1 MAVTSAPKTKRP
13 WLKFYDQGVPHT
25 LTYPDVTLQTFLD
38 RSASEHPDVTA
49 TIFFNATLN
58 YRELSDLADRFAAGL
73 QSLGVKKGDRVALVL
88 PNSPQYVIA
97 FYGALRAG
105 AIVVP
110 TNPLYT
116 PREMAHQFNATEADV
131 VVVLSRMYPVVK
143 AIAPQTPLVRH
154 VVVTNIKEYMPAL
167 LRTLFTLAR
176 EKKDGHRADTAG
188 DDRVRLFTDL
198 LKVAAKPAAVPSATT
213 DVAALLATGG
223 TTGTPKFAILSQRA
237 LVANALQC
245 RAWFP
250 GSEPGLV
257 TLAFMP
263 FFHSYGLTV
272 LMNQAIA
279 GAYTMV
285 LIPQFNLEDM
295 LKAIQKHRPQHFPGA
310 PRVYVALNNSPLTKK
325 YDLRSIRACMSGSA
339 PLPLEVATTFEKLTH
354 GGKIVEGY
362 GLTEAGPVTHANPI
376 NGYCKIGTVG
386 IPFPDVDAKIVDLDT
401 GTREVAMGERGEL
414 LVRGPNLMDGYWQ
427 RPDETDLTLKDGWLV
442 TGDVATMDEDGYF
455 TIVERKKEM
464 IIVSGFN
471 VYPREVEEVL
481 YSHPAVMEAAAIGI
495 PDTQRGE
502 VVKVFV
508 VLKPGQTASAEELIA
523 HCRGQLTGYKVPHQV
538 EFRSELPKSL
548 IGKILRRQL
557 ADEDKAKRQ
566 QAQS

>member
-1 MAVTSAPKTKRP
+1 MAVTRLGTTQRP
-13 WLKFYDQGVPHT
+13 WLKFYDQGVPRT
-25 LTYPDVTLQTFLD
+25 LTYPDIPLQTFLD
-38 RSASEHPDVTA
+38 RSAAEHPDVTA
-49 TIFFNATLN
+49 TIFFNARLT
-58 YRELSDLADRFAAGL
+58 YRELSELADRFATGL

-88 PNSPQYVIA
+88 PNSPQFVIA

-105 AIVVP
+105 AVVVP

-116 PREMAHQFNATEADV
+116 PREMAHQLNATGAEV
-131 VVVLSRMYPVVK
+131 VVVLSRIYPVVK
-143 AIAPQTPLVRH
+143 ATAAQTPTVRQ
-154 VVVTNIKEYMPAL
+154 VVVTNIKEYMPAF
-167 LRTLFTLAR
+167 LRTLFTVAR

-188 DDRVRLFTDL
+188 DERVRAFADL
-198 LKVAAKPAAVPSATT
+198 LRAGTRPTPVAVEPRDLAT
-213 DVAALLATGG
+213 LLATGG
-223 TTGTPKFAILSQRA
+223 TTGVPKFAMLSHRA

-257 TLAFMP
+257 TLAVMP

-272 LMNQAIA
+272 LMNQAVA

-285 LIPQFNLEDM
+285 LIPQFKLEDV
-295 LKAIQKHRPQHFPGA
+295 LKAIQKHKPQHFPGA
-310 PRVYVALNNSPLTKK
+310 PRIYVALNNSPLTKK
-325 YDLRSIRACMSGSA
+325 YDLRSIRACISGSA
-339 PLPLEVATTFEKLTH
+339 PLPVQVATTFEKLTH

-362 GLTEAGPVTHANPI
+362 GLTEAAPVTHANPI

-386 IPFPDVDAKIVDLDT
+386 IPFPDVDAKIVDLET
-401 GTREVAMGERGEL
+401 GEREVAPGERGEL

-427 RPDETDLTLKDGWLV
+427 RQDETELTLRDGWLV

-455 TIVERKKEM
+455 SIVERKKEM

-481 YSHPAVMEAAAIGI
+481 YSHPAVLEVAAIGM
-495 PDTQRGE
+495 PDAQRGE
-502 VVKVFV
+502 VVKCFV
-508 VLKPGQTASAEELIA
+508 VLKPGQTAAADDLIA
-523 HCRGQLTGYKVPHQV
+523 HARTQLTGYKVPHAI
-538 EFRSELPKSL
+538 EFRAELPKSM

-557 ADEDKAKRQ
+557 ADEDKARRQ
-566 QAQS
+566 AAT

>member
-1 MAVTSAPKTKRP
+1 MAVTSAAETKRP
-13 WLKFYDQGVPHT
+13 WLKYYDPGVPHT
-25 LTYPDVTLQTFLD
+25 LTYPDITLQTFLD
-38 RSASEHPDVTA
+38 RTAAEHPEVTA
-49 TIFFNATLN
+49 TIFFNARLT
-58 YRELSDLADRFAAGL
+58 YRELSELADRFAAGL

-88 PNSPQYVIA
+88 PNSPQFVVA

-105 AIVVP
+105 AVVVP

-116 PREMAHQFNATEADV
+116 PREMAHQLNATGAQV

-143 AIAPQTPLVRH
+143 GIAAQTPGVRH

-176 EKKDGHRADTAG
+176 EKKDGHRADTSG
-188 DDRVRLFTDL
+188 DQRVRQFADVLRIAAQPAPVAVAPADL
-198 LKVAAKPAAVPSATT
+198 AT
-213 DVAALLATGG
+213 LLATGG
-223 TTGTPKFAILSQRA
+223 TTGVPKFAMLSHRA

-250 GSEPGLV
+250 GSAPGLV
-257 TLAFMP
+257 TLAVMP

-272 LMNQAIA
+272 LMNQAVA
-279 GAYTMV
+279 GAYTLV
-285 LIPQFNLEDM
+285 LIPQFKLDDV

-310 PRVYVALNNSPLTKK
+310 PRIYVALNNSPATKR
-325 YDLRSIRACMSGSA
+325 YDLRSIRACISGSA
-339 PLPLEVATTFEKLTH
+339 PLPLEVATTFERLTH

-386 IPFPDVDAKIVDLDT
+386 IPFPDVDAKIVDIET
-401 GTREVAMGERGEL
+401 GTREVASGERGEL

-442 TGDVATMDEDGYF
+442 TGDIATMDEDGYF

-481 YSHPAVMEAAAIGI
+481 FSHPAVMEAAAVGI
-495 PDTQRGE
+495 PDAQRGE
-502 VVKVFV
+502 VVKCFV
-508 VLKPGQTASAEELIA
+508 VLKPGQTATAEELIA
-523 HCRGQLTGYKVPHQV
+523 FARGQLTGYKVPHAI

-548 IGKILRRQL
+548 IGKVLRRQL
-557 ADEDKAKRQ
+557 ADEDRAKRQ
-566 QAQS
+566 A

>member
-1 MAVTSAPKTKRP
+1 MAVTSAPQTKRP

-25 LTYPDVTLQTFLD
+25 LTYPDLALQTFLD
-38 RSASEHPDVTA
+38 RSAAEHPDVTA
-49 TIFFNATLN
+49 TIFFNATLT

-116 PREMAHQFNATEADV
+116 PREMAHQFNATDASV
-131 VVVLSRMYPVVK
+131 AVVLSRMYPVVK
-143 AIAPQTPLVRH
+143 AIAAQTPTVRR
-154 VVVTNIKEYMPAL
+154 VVITNIKEYMPAM

-176 EKKDGHRADTAG
+176 EKKDGHRADTSG
-188 DDRVRLFTDL
+188 DDRVTAFADMLR
-198 LKVAAKPAAVPSATT
+198 VAPKPTAVPTASA

-223 TTGTPKFAILSQRA
+223 TTGTPKFAILSHHA

-245 RAWFP
+245 EAWFP

-285 LIPQFNLEDM
+285 LIPQFNLVDM
-295 LKAIQKHRPQHFPGA
+295 LKAIQKHKPQHFPGA

-376 NGYCKIGTVG
+376 NGFCKIGTVG
-386 IPFPDVDAKIVDLDT
+386 IPFPDVDAKIVDLET
-401 GTREVAMGERGEL
+401 GTREVGMGERGEL

-427 RPDETDLTLKDGWLV
+427 RPDETDLTLRDGWLV

-481 YSHPAVMEAAAIGI
+481 YSHPAVMEAAAIGT
-495 PDTQRGE
+495 PDAQRGE
-502 VVKVFV
+502 VVKAFV
-508 VLKPGQTASAEELIA
+508 VLKPGQTATAEELIA
-523 HCRGQLTGYKVPHQV
+523 HCRGQLTGYKVPHVV

-566 QAQS
+566 TH